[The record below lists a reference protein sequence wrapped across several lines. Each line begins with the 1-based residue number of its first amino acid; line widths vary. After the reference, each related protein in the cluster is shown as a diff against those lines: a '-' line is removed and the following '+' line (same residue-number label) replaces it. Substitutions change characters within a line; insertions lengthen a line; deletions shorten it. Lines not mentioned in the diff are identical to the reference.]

1 MKRYFVILLTL
12 VLAQGCAQFTH
23 TKQTSL
29 LDKILTSQVLRV
41 GTTGDYPPFSYLN
54 ANSEFEGI
62 DIELAKDL
70 ASGLKVEVKFVKTSW
85 PTLLK
90 DLKANKYDIAMSG
103 ISKKL
108 DRQKVGFFSKGYFTS
123 GKTPISNCDDK
134 DKYTN
139 LNQIDR
145 PNVRVIV
152 NPGGTNQTFANKTFK
167 KATIVLHKD
176 NTTIFDQLKNKKA
189 DVMITDSVEVQLQ
202 SKLSPELC
210 PTMPGK
216 TFDKSEI
223 AYLMPRDIVWKE
235 YVDAWLT
242 ESILNK
248 KIKNMFAKHL

>member
-1 MKRYFVILLTL
+1 MKRYFIVLLTL
-12 VLAQGCAQFTH
+12 VLAQGCTQFTH
-23 TKQTSL
+23 TKEISL
-29 LDKILTSQVLRV
+29 LDKILTTKVLRV

-62 DIELAKDL
+62 DIDLAKDL
-70 ASGLKVEVKFVKTSW
+70 AFSLKVEVKFVKTSW
-85 PTLLK
+85 PTLLE
-90 DLKANKYDIAMSG
+90 DLEANNYDIAMSG

-108 DRQKVGFFSKGYFTS
+108 DRQKVGFFSKGYYTS

-139 LNQIDR
+139 LNQIDQS
-145 PNVRVIV
+145 NVRVIV
-152 NPGGTNQTFANKTFK
+152 NPGGTNHTFANKTFK
-167 KATIVLHKD
+167 KATIVLHND
-176 NTTIFDQLKNKKA
+176 NTTIFDQIKIRKA

-235 YVDAWLT
+235 YVNAWLV
-242 ESILNK
+242 ESILNGK
-248 KIKNMFAKHL
+248 VKEIFTKHL